1 MDYSLYSKFW
11 QIQDFFR
18 YITERFFLHLTFV
31 CSRNPAQ
38 CYQKVPWKQF
48 SMYAADVLS
57 TFQVNTTLN
66 TSYEIETKLKIA
78 KIGRASNWTQQVG
91 RVPWWE
97 IKRLNIILPS
107 KLLDFLTHL
116 HSTYWISSK
125 VSYFYTLYFCQVPH
139 QHESPSAPAQ

>member
-1 MDYSLYSKFW
+1 MNVISEFNLDNTTNFNKEEGDAEGERGEEAKKVEDINVDYSLYSKFW

-18 YITERFFLHLTFV
+18 YIGEKCFLHLTFV

-57 TFQVNTTLN
+57 TFQVNATCHV
-66 TSYEIETKLKIA
+66 YEIQTKLIIA
-78 KIGRASNWTQQVG
+78 KIGRVSNWTQQVG
-91 RVPWWE
+91 RVLWWE

-107 KLLDFLTHL
+107 KFT
-116 HSTYWISSK
+116 
-125 VSYFYTLYFCQVPH
+125 
-139 QHESPSAPAQ
+139 